1 MAAQMKPSIQP
12 TSRSQSRFESMTPA
26 LLIAAILTGAWFVVG
41 WSLFGYY
48 GGPSGFAAL
57 SPAEVGLVVC
67 GGLLPL
73 MAIWLMCG
81 LMIVGTRMR
90 NAMMSELSVLRTV
103 NIMPEETQSHIRS
116 ITRAFEERV
125 EHLQGV
131 TSGIL
136 SSLDRASGHYEY
148 QSEVLETLSERVKEQ
163 TTTLSATLQ
172 DQTEQVSG
180 AEARI
185 DRMVNRMKHAM
196 DDVREA
202 GENFRANLVTPIEEV
217 QETLSSA
224 NTRLNEQIDAIWS
237 RLELLDAAQ
246 SETEASSIRTREVLE
261 AETRNLRDAASEA
274 LNNVETMSEKLKSQ
288 ISLLKSVSEDANGVA
303 DQMHNRL
310 EEQST
315 AFAQAGDNL
324 ATHAEALHE
333 AIEAQVCHLSHLQSS
348 VEGYGDVI
356 SREFEKKV
364 ETLMNSAREAADIVG
379 AHTARATRQAIEEL
393 SENGDRLTGNIG
405 VVSDRV
411 EQLTESL
418 NGGARRLQDTTL
430 SVQATLKV
438 SAQDVAAT
446 LIEATKTAEKR
457 YVDLGDAWAETL
469 EDQAERV
476 EALQEMAT
484 AAEDNA
490 FAHAE
495 ESVVHLARRLDSALQ
510 ERFEDEDGAFNAAQ
524 RQIDAAAQRTVENYR
539 RLVTSF
545 VHDLTDTAGEEMER
559 LVIWG
564 QEIPRAA
571 EHLRETAAEVTHQMD
586 EQTKGL
592 LACTNEVRHATTD
605 ALASAQTLF
614 DNLADG
620 PERLNTSVA
629 ALGQASVEA
638 VEGLRQQ
645 TEALNGQLWDCH
657 NRLAGLTEN
666 FHRGL
671 DEGQVDD
678 RLQQL
683 AGAIHSAQAALM
695 DAAAV
700 FDATAQDA
708 SSSASQA
715 AERLTHTTSLVAD
728 QVQTLRDF
736 TANPESNITLRRVAD
751 QADELRQILE
761 QVGIAAENHQ
771 LTLVRVSE
779 EAKTQSE
786 RLLQTVKQS
795 ERDAFLNEAA
805 SMVESLHQVAIDVD
819 TILDGDLPADV
830 VRAIEAGD
838 RGVSVR
844 RLLKRY
850 SPVGAGVGA
859 GAMAD
864 LYARDR
870 AFTEQVDRY
879 LETFD
884 SLLSQANQVDR
895 SKLLHTTFLTAD
907 IGKLYVFLARS
918 IGVMQA
924 AE

>member
-1 MAAQMKPSIQP
+1 MAAQKKPVIQP
-12 TSRSQSRFESMTPA
+12 ASRFESITPA
-26 LLIAAILTGAWFVVG
+26 LVIACIMTGAWFVAG

-73 MAIWLMCG
+73 MVIWLLCG
-81 LMIVGTRMR
+81 MMIVGTRMR
-90 NAMMSELSVLRTV
+90 NAMMTELSALRTV

-116 ITRAFEERV
+116 ITRAFEDRV

-136 SSLDRASGHYEY
+136 ASLDRATGHYEY
-148 QSEVLETLSERVKEQ
+148 QSEVLETLSGRVHEQ
-163 TTTLSATLQ
+163 TTELSTTLQ
-172 DQTEQVSG
+172 DQTEQVTV

-202 GENFRANLVTPIEEV
+202 GEGFRSNLVAPIEEV
-217 QETLSSA
+217 QETLGKA
-224 NTRLNEQIDAIWS
+224 NSRINDQIDAIWS

-246 SETEASSIRTREVLE
+246 SETEEASIRTREVLE
-261 AETRNLRDAASEA
+261 GESHNLREAAKEA
-274 LNNVETMSEKLKSQ
+274 LGNVETMSGKLESQ
-288 ISLLKSVSEDANGVA
+288 IGLLKSVSEDANGVA
-303 DQMHNRL
+303 DQMQNRL
-310 EEQST
+310 EEQSS
-315 AFAQAGDNL
+315 ALAKAGDDL
-324 ATHAEALHE
+324 AAHAEDLHR
-333 AIEAQVCHLSHLQSS
+333 AIEAQVSHLGHLQSS

-356 SREFEKKV
+356 SREFEQKV
-364 ETLMNSAREAADIVG
+364 ETLMNAAREAADIVG
-379 AHTARATRQAIEEL
+379 EHTARATRQAIEEL

-446 LIEATKTAEKR
+446 LIEATKAAEKR
-457 YVDLGDAWAETL
+457 YVELGDAWAETL

-476 EALQEMAT
+476 EALQDMAT

-495 ESVVHLARRLDSALQ
+495 ESVVHLARRLDRALQ
-510 ERFEDEDGAFNAAQ
+510 DRFEDEDGAFNTAQ
-524 RQIDAAAQRTVENYR
+524 RQIDAAGQRTVENYQ
-539 RLVTSF
+539 RLVGSF
-545 VHDLTDTAGEEMER
+545 VHDLTDTAGVEMER
-559 LVIWG
+559 LVVWG

-571 EHLRETAAEVTHQMD
+571 EHLRETAAEITHQMD
-586 EQTKGL
+586 EQTKSL
-592 LACTNEVRHATTD
+592 LARTNEVRHATTD
-605 ALASAQTLF
+605 ALVSAQALF
-614 DNLADG
+614 KGIAEA
-620 PERLNTSVA
+620 PERLTATVA
-629 ALGQASVEA
+629 SLGQASTAA
-638 VEGLRQQ
+638 VEDLREQ
-645 TEALNGQLWDCH
+645 TEALNGQLLDCR
-657 NRLAGLTEN
+657 NRLASLTDGFN
-666 FHRGL
+666 GGL
-671 DEGQVDD
+671 DEGQIDA

-683 AGAIHSAQAALM
+683 AEAINGAQTALVE
-695 DAAAV
+695 AAAA
-700 FDATAQDA
+700 FDATTQDA
-708 SSSASQA
+708 SNVANQA
-715 AERLTHTTSLVAD
+715 AERLTNSTSLVAD
-728 QVQTLRDF
+728 QVQTLRDI
-736 TANPESNITLRRVAD
+736 TANPEGDTTLRRVAD

-795 ERDAFLNEAA
+795 ERDAFLNQAA
-805 SMVESLHQVAIDVD
+805 SMVEALHQVAIDVD
-819 TILDGDLPADV
+819 TILDGDLPSDV
-830 VRAIEAGD
+830 VQAIEAGD

-850 SPVGAGVGA
+850 TPAGAGA

-884 SLLSQANQVDR
+884 SLLAQANQVDR